1 MGACR
6 KGFECLVRTSS
17 GTEACPLGATAWNH
31 SLPGETRGSEESRD
45 HALLGRQFHQYVL
58 WKEWILPVMGVV
70 LTPSWWPPPVPDKL
84 TQRGSSSANG
94 TVAPLAHGV
103 TSVTWP
109 PGASWRAAAGL
120 YLRCSRP
127 NQLQSLHEN
136 SQPCWRLLSSAWH
149 RTSENSS
156 SVPDSSFRTEF
167 QCREGSRGAV
177 RSAAASCASHS
188 S

>member
-1 MGACR
+1 MSAWYVRALGQRRAHW
-6 KGFECLVRTSS
+6 GPLPGTTAFLVRREVLKRAEIMPS
-17 GTEACPLGATAWNH
+17 
-31 SLPGETRGSEESRD
+31 
-45 HALLGRQFHQYVL
+45 LGRQFHQYVL

-156 SVPDSSFRTEF
+156 SVPGSSFRTEF